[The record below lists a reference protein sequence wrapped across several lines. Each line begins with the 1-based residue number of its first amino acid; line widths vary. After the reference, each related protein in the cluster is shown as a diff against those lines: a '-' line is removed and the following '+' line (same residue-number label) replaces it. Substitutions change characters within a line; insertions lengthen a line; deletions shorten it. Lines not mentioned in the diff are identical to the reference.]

1 MTGASISSQTWSG
14 PLLFLPS
21 LPLPSFPFPSSPP
34 FSPHLLICP
43 SLTKMQLGVSAFC
56 GALEALQWG
65 LGQSLAAKA
74 RAFILGWV
82 IATDGD
88 EFLSG

>member
-1 MTGASISSQTWSG
+1 
-14 PLLFLPS
+14 
-21 LPLPSFPFPSSPP
+21 
-34 FSPHLLICP
+34 
-43 SLTKMQLGVSAFC
+43 MQLGVSAFC

-88 EFLSG
+88 EFLSGWSEMNHLEM